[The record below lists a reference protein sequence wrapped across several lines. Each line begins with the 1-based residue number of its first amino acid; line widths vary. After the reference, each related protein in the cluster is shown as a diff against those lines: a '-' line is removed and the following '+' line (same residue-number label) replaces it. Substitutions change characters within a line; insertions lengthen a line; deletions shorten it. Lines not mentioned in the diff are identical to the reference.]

1 MSKYSKHMKDKAYRK
16 MTKEVN
22 RKSSRKF
29 LNSSDIDNRSTI
41 DTFLQWCKE
50 CTDGQV
56 YYQDGVLS
64 ILGSDG
70 VDITDTKLGDAP
82 FNNPGAVDQV
92 LEDEGYYETGD
103 VMCGMAHYDAP
114 AVHYLEWFN
123 KKFGTNI

>member
-1 MSKYSKHMKDKAYRK
+1 MSKYSRELKNKEWRK
-16 MTKEVN
+16 KTRMVN
-22 RKSSRKF
+22 KKYAEKLKSESG
-29 LNSSDIDNRSTI
+29 IDNRSTI

-114 AVHYLEWFN
+114 EVHYLEWFN
-123 KKFGTNI
+123 KKFPGI